1 MKVIEDRVEN
11 YSPEDKDNQDSEF
24 KGTEQIGFWYL
35 CTARASSGDL
45 LLFFLGTISSMV
57 FGAAL
62 PSFCLIFGEMMDN
75 LGASTSN
82 NNFDSLKTSA
92 LY

>member
-1 MKVIEDRVEN
+1 
-11 YSPEDKDNQDSEF
+11 
-24 KGTEQIGFWYL
+24 L
-35 CTARASSGDL
+35 CTARADSGDL
-45 LLFFLGTISSMV
+45 LLFFLGTVSSRV

-82 NNFDSLKTSA
+82 GDFSSLKTSA